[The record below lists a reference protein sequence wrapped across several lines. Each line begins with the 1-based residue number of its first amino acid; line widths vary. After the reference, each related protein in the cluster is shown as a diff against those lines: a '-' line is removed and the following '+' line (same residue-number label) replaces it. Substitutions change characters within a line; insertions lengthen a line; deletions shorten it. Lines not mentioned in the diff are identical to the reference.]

1 MLYYLGSKKKKQK
14 KTHKLTNKQNIE
26 TTLSIKKVVLRLKK
40 HIPEQPHHA
49 FEAKKAKLTW
59 H

>member
-1 MLYYLGSKKKKQK
+1 MLYYLGSKKKKNR
-14 KTHKLTNKQNIE
+14 THKLTNKQNIE
-26 TTLSIKKVVLRLKK
+26 TSLSIKKVVLRLKK
-40 HIPEQPHHA
+40 HIPEQPYHA